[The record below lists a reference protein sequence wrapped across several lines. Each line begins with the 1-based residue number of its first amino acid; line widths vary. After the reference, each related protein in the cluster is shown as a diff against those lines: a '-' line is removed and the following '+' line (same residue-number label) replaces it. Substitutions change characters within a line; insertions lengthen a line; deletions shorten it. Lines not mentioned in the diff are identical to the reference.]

1 MSFNL
6 DSFKGS
12 LGVAARPNNFYVEIN
27 GITGGLSD
35 LIGATSFKDSKVFCK
50 AAQIPAYSMGV
61 IEVPHVGGRRIK
73 LPGDRTFAEWT
84 ATFLGDESMDLHDS
98 FEKWLDAIKNSDYG
112 LAGLAGTDEYY
123 GSVDI
128 YHTDQK
134 GKNIAG
140 YKLVDA
146 FPTELAQV
154 DLSYDNTDAILEYSV
169 TFQYSYIQDIAV
181 TQQ

>member
-12 LGVAARPNNFYVEIN
+12 LGVAARPNNFYVEID
-27 GITGGLSD
+27 GIGVGLTA
-35 LIGATSFKDSKVFCK
+35 LIGSTFNDAKVFCK

-84 ATFLGDESMDLHDS
+84 ATFLGDESMGLHDS

-123 GSVDI
+123 GNVSI
-128 YHTDQK
+128 YHTDQT
-134 GKNIAG
+134 GANVAG
-140 YKLVDA
+140 YKLINA

-181 TQQ
+181 